1 MYTGAGTWDQW
12 PLIKTLLYVE
22 VFRKMI
28 CWQSDSS
35 KCALRSTVHYMYILH
50 SISFILFRILQQ
62 VMIMWMESQFLLENQ
77 FLGKYKMQLLLNNFI
92 NFSLKK

>member
-1 MYTGAGTWDQW
+1 
-12 PLIKTLLYVE
+12 
-22 VFRKMI
+22 
-28 CWQSDSS
+28 
-35 KCALRSTVHYMYILH
+35 MYILH

-92 NFSLKK
+92 NFSLKKWKKEKPQDIK